1 MADVLGKKISELAE
15 TTDLAGLYTIGSDRN
30 NQSKKVPLQFV
41 KEAAD
46 YANAQGDYAKGVGD
60 TIQGNTGVNEYPAF
74 SSSAQYAAGSVVR
87 YNNKLYRFTALHP
100 AGAWV
105 GTDAIETSIK
115 AETDVKLT
123 ELESFKSSN
132 LSDLDIVKNIV
143 AAIYVV
149 DSKVR
154 NYTWRTQ
161 YFAINHPNFGGSDYF
176 LIQLQAVENG
186 KVIGSYNYYYSIANV
201 VANEVI
207 LMKER
212 GDSSHLEGVSLFVRF
227 AENYSKT
234 TSQILVTSLIYVN
247 AYNSTHTPL
256 IADLIGNGKSIGK
269 KYEVI
274 PYYPGQAL
282 GEEKIYGEYGVAINN
297 YTKVSKIPLF
307 RGDFDLMENTD
318 VAVANNIRKTIKSI
332 KLVNGFDRSV
342 KYFISAIKWKAGGET
357 DKFYILLR
365 SLPSGAYEYEW
376 RISAS
381 AIQKGV
387 PIYITDEARGRTILL
402 TLADTAD
409 DAININVTYYQDSL
423 LNKDAFMQSDNNE
436 IRYHYVSV
444 QNSNDYAIRN
454 VVHSLK
460 GKASYYDRY
469 VVKVPNGNYF
479 EMDIQ
484 MPDFVTLRGQS
495 EKGVVIALDG
505 TSSKT
510 APSDLSLGTG
520 GVPINTL
527 NTSDRHI
534 IWLCANATV
543 ENLTLQVKSCKY
555 AIHQD
560 SDKQAYESHVKNVTF
575 VDLGGN
581 VKMVGIG
588 AWANQHLFFENCY
601 FKTTTSVRQAV
612 VFHNWDNQKAPCS
625 LTFVG
630 CKTDH
635 DLVWCQELG
644 SGNQDVV
651 RVINCTTASP
661 YEGNIQY
668 SKASGYNNAPV
679 CVKIVI
685 EGKSMQYY
693 SSVADAYIMDLTKVA

>member
-1 MADVLGKKISELAE
+1 M
-15 TTDLAGLYTIGSDRN
+15 
-30 NQSKKVPLQFV
+30 QFL
-41 KEAAD
+41 KDAAN
-46 YANAQGDYAKGVGD
+46 YANEQGDYAKQAGD
-60 TIQGNTGVNEYPAF
+60 TVNGNVGVSDYPEF
-74 SSSAQYAAGSVVR
+74 SASKSYAIGDIVR
-87 YNNKLYRFTALHP
+87 YNGVLYQFTANH
-100 AGAWV
+100 AASAWNGSDV
-105 GTDAIETSIK
+105 KATSINVI
-115 AETDVKLT
+115 TSGKLT
-123 ELESFKSSN
+123 ELESIKSSN
-132 LSDLDIVKNIV
+132 LSDLNIVKNIV

-161 YFAINHPNFGGSDYF
+161 YFAINHPSFGGSDYF
-176 LIQLQAVENG
+176 LIQLQAVENN
-186 KVIGSYNYYYSIANV
+186 KVVGSYNYYYMITDV

-227 AENYSKT
+227 AENYVKS

-247 AYNSTHTPL
+247 TYNSTQNPL
-256 IADLIGNGKSIGK
+256 ITDLVGNGKNIGK

-274 PYYPGQAL
+274 PYYPGHTL
-282 GEEKIYGEYGVAINN
+282 GDEKIYGEYGVAINN
-297 YTKVSKIPLF
+297 YTKVSRIPLF
-307 RGDFDLMENTD
+307 RGDFDLMENID

-332 KLVNGFDRSV
+332 KLINGFDRSV
-342 KYFISAIKWKAGGET
+342 KYFVGAIKWKSGGES
-357 DKFYILLR
+357 DSFYILLR
-365 SLPSGAYEYEW
+365 SLPAGAYEYEW
-376 RISAS
+376 RISADS
-381 AIQKGV
+381 IRKGV
-387 PIYITDEARGRTILL
+387 PTYITDEARGRTILL

-423 LNKDAFMQSDNNE
+423 LSKDAFMQSDNNE

-444 QNSNDYAIRN
+444 PNTNDYAIRN
-454 VVHSLK
+454 VVNSLK

-484 MPDFVTLRGQS
+484 MSDYVYLRGQS
-495 EKGVVIALDG
+495 EKGVVISLDG

-534 IWLCANATV
+534 IWLCANATI

-668 SKASGYNNAPV
+668 SKASGYENASV
-679 CVKIVI
+679 CIKIVI

-693 SSVADAYIMDLTKVA
+693 SSVADAYIMDLTK

>member
-1 MADVLGKKISELAE
+1 MADRIQQRRDTAANWAAYNPILLEGEVGYVLDNPNQYKIGDGVHAWNDLPLRGYNGTIVQELGNSEDAVMSQKAVTDLTSELAP
-15 TTDLAGLYTIGSDRN
+15 I
-30 NQSKKVPLQFV
+30 
-41 KEAAD
+41 
-46 YANAQGDYAKGVGD
+46 
-60 TIQGNTGVNEYPAF
+60 
-74 SSSAQYAAGSVVR
+74 
-87 YNNKLYRFTALHP
+87 
-100 AGAWV
+100 
-105 GTDAIETSIK
+105 
-115 AETDVKLT
+115 
-123 ELESFKSSN
+123 KSSN
-132 LSDLDIVKNIV
+132 LSDLNIVKNIV

-154 NYTWRTQ
+154 NYTWQIQ
-161 YFAINHPNFGGSDYF
+161 YFAINHPDFGGSDYF
-176 LIQLQAVENG
+176 LIQLKAIENG
-186 KVIGSYNYYYSIANV
+186 SEIGSYNYCYTLTDV

-207 LMKER
+207 MMEER
-212 GDSSHLEGVSLFVRF
+212 GDSTYLEGVSLFVRF
-227 AENYSKT
+227 AENYVKNASP
-234 TSQILVTSLIYVN
+234 ILVTSLIYIN
-247 AYNSTHTPL
+247 AYNSTQNPL
-256 IADLIGNGKSIGK
+256 ITDLVGNGENIGK
-269 KYEVI
+269 RYEVI
-274 PYYPGQAL
+274 PYYPGQNIG
-282 GEEKIYGEYGVAINN
+282 GETIYGEYGVAINN

-307 RGDFDLMENTD
+307 RGDFDMMENID
-318 VAVANNIRKTIKSI
+318 FEVANNIRKTIKSI

-342 KYFISAIKWKAGGET
+342 QYFVSVIKWKT
-357 DKFYILLR
+357 DSEIDYFYILLR
-365 SLPSGAYEYEW
+365 SLPSAAYEYEW
-376 RISAS
+376 RIPAG

-423 LNKDAFMQSDNNE
+423 LNKDAFMPPDNNE

-444 QNSNDYAIRN
+444 PNTNDYAIRD
-454 VVHSLK
+454 VVNSLK

-484 MPDFVTLRGQS
+484 MPDFVILRGES
-495 EKGVVIALDG
+495 EKGVVISLDG
-505 TSSKT
+505 TSTKT

-527 NTSDRHI
+527 DIENKHI

-560 SDKQAYESHVKNVTF
+560 SDKQTYESHVNNVTF

-581 VKMVGIG
+581 IKMVGIG

-612 VFHNWDNQKAPCS
+612 VFHNWNNQKAPCS
-625 LTFVG
+625 LTFIG

-651 RVINCTTASP
+651 RVIDCTTASP

-668 SKASGYNNAPV
+668 SKSPGYESAAV
-679 CVKIVI
+679 CIKIII

-693 SSVADAYIMDLTKVA
+693 SSVADAYIMDLTE